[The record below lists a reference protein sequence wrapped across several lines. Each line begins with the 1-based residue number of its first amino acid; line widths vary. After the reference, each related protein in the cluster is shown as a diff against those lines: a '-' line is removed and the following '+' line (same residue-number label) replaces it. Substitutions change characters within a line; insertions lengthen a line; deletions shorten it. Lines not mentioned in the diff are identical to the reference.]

1 MPMWRSHPVRFAAL
15 LGALVGLANALIIEF
30 GGLLHGDSRAVLP
43 MLFPGSMFGPGI
55 NGTRVIQ
62 TASVLIIEVVA
73 NALIWA
79 LLLAVPTALVVAVRR
94 TIGGRKN

>member
-15 LGALVGLANALIIEF
+15 VGALVGTANALIIEF

-43 MLFPGSMFGPGI
+43 MLFPGSIFSPGI

-79 LLLAVPTALVVAVRR
+79 VLLAFPTALVVAVRR
-94 TIGGRKN
+94 AIGRPKN